1 MITRNVKVKVE
12 PTITETAETIWDMDA
27 RDQLI
32 LLSCLDISF
41 FRIPADGEDQLAHM
55 FNALRQQLSPERQKH
70 VKHFIKA
77 LHQYLVEEDN
87 SEIEEE

>member
-1 MITRNVKVKVE
+1 MISRNIRVKIE

-41 FRIPADGEDQLAHM
+41 FRIPADGEYQLAYM
-55 FNALRQQLSPERQKH
+55 FNALQQQLSPERQKH

-87 SEIEEE
+87 SKIEEG